1 MVEFSDRLWPP
12 VLASSPLAV
21 LLSGGLDSAILLG
34 EALRV
39 YPAIHPI
46 FIRTG
51 AIWEPVELDHLHRF
65 LEAVRT
71 PPLRPLVELEF
82 PVRDLYGE
90 HWSLTGRGTPDEYS
104 ADAAVYLPGRNVI
117 LLCKAILWC
126 HLNGV
131 PELATAPLG
140 SNPFPDATDAF
151 YNGMADAVNRSVG
164 GLVRILRPYSDGA
177 LTKADVLRRGARMPL
192 GLTFSCIR
200 PVRRLHCGHCNK
212 CAERIRG
219 FDEAGMADPTEYA
232 R

>member
-1 MVEFSDRLWPP
+1 MVEFSDPHWPP
-12 VLASSPLAV
+12 AVASSPLAV

-51 AIWEPVELDHLHRF
+51 AIWEPVERDHLRQF
-65 LEAVRT
+65 LGAVRT
-71 PPLRPLVELEF
+71 PSLRPLVELEF

-90 HWSLTGRGTPDEYS
+90 HWSLTGLGTPDEDS
-104 ADAAVYLPGRNVI
+104 ADEAVYLPGRNVI

-126 HLNGV
+126 HLHGV

-151 YNGMADAVNRSVG
+151 YNGLADAVNRSVG
-164 GLVRILRPYSDGA
+164 GRVRILRPYADGA
-177 LTKADVLRRGARMPL
+177 LTKAEVLRRGAQMPL
-192 GLTFSCIR
+192 RFTFSCIR
-200 PVRRLHCGHCNK
+200 PARGLHCGHCNK

-219 FDEAGMADPTEYA
+219 FADAEMIDPTEYA

>member
-1 MVEFSDRLWPP
+1 MVESTNSLWPP
-12 VLASSPLAV
+12 AVVSSPLAV

-39 YPAIHPI
+39 YPAVHPI

-51 AIWEPVELDHLHRF
+51 AIWEPVERDHLLRF

-71 PPLRPLVELEF
+71 PSLRPLVELEF
-82 PVRDLYGE
+82 PVHDLYGE
-90 HWSLTGRGTPDEYS
+90 HWSLTGHGTPDEHS
-104 ADAAVYLPGRNVI
+104 ADAAVYLPGRNVV

-164 GLVRILRPYSDGA
+164 GRVRILRPYANGA
-177 LTKADVLRRGARMPL
+177 LTKADVLRRGGWMPL
-192 GLTFSCIR
+192 RFTFSCIR
-200 PVRRLHCGHCNK
+200 PVRKLHCGHCNK

-219 FDEAGMADPTEYA
+219 FAEAGMVDPTEYA